1 MRISLN
7 RSLALIDLLAR
18 SPYPVRQSILGAAYL
33 AVPRRLPGLLP
44 LVAVTLRDLPRVR
57 SALLPNPKT
66 ALAAPDGLCGLTGR
80 IDVRELLI
88 GYSRGMFVMSHIGPL
103 KWWAPRHRMV
113 LFFDQ
118 ARIEKTTRRLLR
130 TKRFRITFD
139 RAFAQVMSACATPRA
154 GGTPLTWI
162 TP

>member
-1 MRISLN
+1 
-7 RSLALIDLLAR
+7 

-44 LVAVTLRDLPRVR
+44 LLAVTLRDLPHLR
-57 SALLPNPKT
+57 SALLPDPEK
-66 ALAAPDGLCGLTGR
+66 ALANPDGLCALTGR
-80 IDVRELLI
+80 IGVRELLI
-88 GYSRGMFVMSHIGPL
+88 GYARGMFVMTHLGPP

-118 ARIEKTTRRLLR
+118 SRIEKTTRRLLR
-130 TKRFRITFD
+130 SGRFGITFD
-139 RAFAQVMSACATPRA
+139 RAFGQVIHACANPRR